1 MTREPRIAGLR
12 RFFSLPRSARTVERE
27 IDDEIRFHI
36 ESRVAD
42 LAARGISRD
51 AAREKALSEYGDVMA
66 SRRELNRLERRRLAR
81 ERWVVRAESI
91 RQDLAYAARGL
102 GRQRGF
108 ALSVIGV
115 LALGIGANATMFGV
129 IDRLLLRP
137 PALVADPARVVTA
150 DFVRSFDGEPTHQE
164 TLSYPQYLDLAGAK
178 GIFDGVAAYTETNL
192 ALGHGAEARSVR
204 GMKVSASY
212 FSMLGV
218 HARIGRLFLPED
230 DGAPVAPN
238 VAVVSYGFWQREFA
252 GDQGVVGRELQV
264 GDTKYV
270 IVGVAPRHFV
280 GLSSSAIDVWIP
292 ITSGE
297 TPQAI
302 AGWSGPRGR
311 NGYWLQAAARLSP
324 GVERERAAAG
334 ASRVLRANMLRD
346 GVPENRLM
354 ESQPRF
360 ELRSVLPREARAH
373 DASARVALLLGAV
386 SVLVLVIAC
395 ANVANLQLA
404 RGIRRRREIAVRSA
418 LGAGVGR
425 LVQQL
430 LCEGALL
437 ATLGGVAA
445 LVVVAGGASVMRQ
458 IVFPQLDWEDTPAID
473 LHVLAYAALAALAAG
488 VLTGL
493 VPAVQARRARL
504 TNALHGGAREG
515 RVHQSKARLALLIVQ
530 AALSMVM
537 LVGTGLFVRSLR
549 HVQALP
555 IGMEPEHVLTAEL
568 NLSGLS
574 YKQPE
579 IDALYHRLERAALAY
594 RGIES
599 AALSTSLPFWTSW
612 GTPVHVAGRD
622 SLPRVR
628 DGGPYFN
635 GVTPGYLRTMGMRLL
650 RGRDFTVADQ
660 NPSRRVVIVNEAFA
674 RLAWPNEDAIGRC
687 VRIGSDTAP
696 CADVIGV
703 VGNPRRQEII
713 EDVSL
718 QLFLPLEQAP
728 AWVETRTLVI
738 RPTGDARR
746 AMASIRRYLQTSAPD
761 LPYVDVRWMQEL
773 VSPQTRSWRMG
784 ASVFAAFG
792 ALALLLAMVG
802 LYSMLSYDVAQR
814 THELGVRVALGAR
827 RGHLARLVVEAGARI
842 IAVGTAIGL
851 GIVLLAGRFVQP
863 LLFETSPRQP
873 EILAGALGVMVAVT
887 VLATLLPTRRALEV
901 DPIIALRAD

>member
-12 RFFSLPRSARTVERE
+12 RFFTLPRSTRTLERE

-42 LAARGISRD
+42 LVTRGTSRD

-91 RQDLAYAARGL
+91 RQDLAYAARSL
-102 GRQRGF
+102 ARQRGF

-150 DFVRSFDGEPTHQE
+150 DFVRSYDGGPIHQE
-164 TLSYPQYLDLAGAK
+164 TLSYPQYLDLAGTK
-178 GIFDGVAAYTETNL
+178 EIFDGVAAYTQTDL
-192 ALGHGAEARSVR
+192 ALGHGADARSVR

-218 HARIGRLFLPED
+218 RARLGRFFLPED

-238 VAVVSYGFWQREFA
+238 VAVISYGFWERQFA
-252 GDQGVVGRELQV
+252 ADADILGRALQLGDSRYIV
-264 GDTKYV
+264 
-270 IVGVAPRHFV
+270 VGVAPRHFV

-292 ITSGE
+292 ITSGA

-311 NGYWLQAAARLSP
+311 NGFWLQAAARLRS
-324 GVERERAAAG
+324 GVDRDRAAAS
-334 ASRVLRANMLRD
+334 ASRALRANMLRD
-346 GVPENRLM
+346 GVSKSRLM

-360 ELRSVLPREARAH
+360 EFRSVLPREALAH
-373 DASARVALLLGAV
+373 DADAKVALLLGAV

-404 RGIRRRREIAVRSA
+404 RGIRRQREIAVRSA

-437 ATLGGVAA
+437 ATLGGVGA
-445 LVVVAGGASVMRQ
+445 LVIVAGGASIMQQ

-473 LHVLAYAALAALAAG
+473 LHVLAYAALAAIAAG

-493 VPAVQARRARL
+493 VPAVQARRSRL
-504 TNALHGGAREG
+504 SNALHGGAREG
-515 RVHQSKARLALLIVQ
+515 RVHQSKARLTLLIVQ
-530 AALSMVM
+530 AALSVVM

-549 HVQALP
+549 HVQALSL
-555 IGMEPEHVLTAEL
+555 GMEPQHVLTAQL
-568 NLSGLS
+568 NLSGLN
-574 YKQPE
+574 YTQPQ
-579 IDALYHRLERAALAY
+579 IDALYHRLESATLAH

-612 GTPVHVAGRD
+612 GTTAHVPGRD

-660 NPSRRVVIVNEAFA
+660 NPSRRVMIVNEAFA
-674 RLAWPNEDAIGRC
+674 RLAWPNDDALGRC
-687 VRIGSDTAP
+687 VRLGSDTAP
-696 CADVIGV
+696 CAEVIGV
-703 VGNPRRQEII
+703 IGNPRRQGII

-728 AWVETRTLVI
+728 PWVETRTLVI

-761 LPYVDVRWMQEL
+761 LPYVDLRWMEEL
-773 VSPQTRSWRMG
+773 VTPQTRSWRMG

-814 THELGVRVALGAR
+814 AHELGVRVALGAQ
-827 RGHLARLVVEAGARI
+827 RGDLASLVVGAGARI
-842 IAVGTAIGL
+842 IAVGAAIGL

-863 LLFETSPRQP
+863 LLFETSPREP
-873 EILAGALGVMVAVT
+873 EILVGALGVMLAVT
-887 VLATLLPTRRALEV
+887 VVATLLPTRRALKV